1 MKRPN
6 KKKFKRR
13 ASGGFFCVVY
23 LSDDKKTVWYRK
35 QWKPS
40 ALVKLLEK
48 RGKPWLWI
56 KTYLTEND
64 YINDK
69 SSFYTI
75 FDKNNP
81 VSDFNYYKFSK
92 LKNTSK

>member
-40 ALVKLLEK
+40 ALVKLFEK